1 MVVKWDLKNSLR
13 SVLPL
18 GLLICVKRAFRP
30 VLFFL
35 MGKSDKITRI
45 LSFLQ
50 QKYYSTSYYT
60 AAAGIVLLPCNERK
74 NNPV

>member
-1 MVVKWDLKNSLR
+1 MVVKRDLKNSLR

-35 MGKSDKITRI
+35 MGKSDKIAQI

-50 QKYYSTSYYT
+50 QKDYSASCYT
-60 AAAGIVLLPCNERK
+60 AAAGIVLLPCNKRK
-74 NNPV
+74 NPV